1 MFLQEAPFGNT
12 TYLGWLW
19 SGFQVTVALSITAWI
34 IAFLVGSIF
43 GILRTVPNRFLSGLG
58 TLYVEL
64 FRNVPLIVQ
73 FFTWYLVVPELL
85 PEDLGMWFKAELD
98 PNIQF
103 FLSSMICLG
112 LFTAARVCEQVRAAI
127 QSLPRGQKNAALA
140 MGLTLPQAYRYVLL
154 PNAYRVIV
162 PPMTSEMMNLV
173 KNSAIASTIGLVD
186 MAAQAGKLLDYS
198 AHAWDTA
205 VIVGIV
211 WGTILAVMRLSS
223 FAPIAWF
230 AKAYVN
236 VFRSI
241 PLVMV
246 LLWFYLIV
254 PGFLQNVLGLSPK
267 TDIRLISAMVAF
279 SMFEAAYYSEII
291 RAGIQSISRGQS
303 SAALALGMTHWQSMK
318 LIILPQAFRAMVPL
332 LLTQGIV
339 LFQDTSLVYVLS
351 LADFFRTASTIGER
365 DGTQVEMILFAGA
378 VYFVIS
384 LSASLL
390 VSYLKK
396 RTV

>member
-1 MFLQEAPFGNT
+1 MSIDWNWGIFLQEAPFGNT

-103 FLSSMICLG
+103 SLSSMICLG

-198 AHAWDTA
+198 AHAWESFTAITLAYVLINA
-205 VIVGIV
+205 VI
-211 WGTILAVMRLSS
+211 M
-223 FAPIAWF
+223 
-230 AKAYVN
+230 
-236 VFRSI
+236 
-241 PLVMV
+241 LVM
-246 LLWFYLIV
+246 
-254 PGFLQNVLGLSPK
+254 
-267 TDIRLISAMVAF
+267 
-279 SMFEAAYYSEII
+279 
-291 RAGIQSISRGQS
+291 
-303 SAALALGMTHWQSMK
+303 
-318 LIILPQAFRAMVPL
+318 
-332 LLTQGIV
+332 
-339 LFQDTSLVYVLS
+339 SLV
-351 LADFFRTASTIGER
+351 ER
-365 DGTQVEMILFAGA
+365 KVRLPGNVG
-378 VYFVIS
+378 S
-384 LSASLL
+384 
-390 VSYLKK
+390 K
-396 RTV
+396 

>member
-1 MFLQEAPFGNT
+1 MSIDWNWGIFLQEAPFGNT

-173 KNSAIASTIGLVD
+173 KNSAIASTIE
-186 MAAQAGKLLDYS
+186 LLDYS
-198 AHAWDTA
+198 AHAWESFTAITLAYVLINA
-205 VIVGIV
+205 VI
-211 WGTILAVMRLSS
+211 M
-223 FAPIAWF
+223 
-230 AKAYVN
+230 
-236 VFRSI
+236 
-241 PLVMV
+241 LVM
-246 LLWFYLIV
+246 
-254 PGFLQNVLGLSPK
+254 
-267 TDIRLISAMVAF
+267 
-279 SMFEAAYYSEII
+279 
-291 RAGIQSISRGQS
+291 
-303 SAALALGMTHWQSMK
+303 
-318 LIILPQAFRAMVPL
+318 
-332 LLTQGIV
+332 
-339 LFQDTSLVYVLS
+339 SLV
-351 LADFFRTASTIGER
+351 ER
-365 DGTQVEMILFAGA
+365 KVRLPGNVG
-378 VYFVIS
+378 S
-384 LSASLL
+384 
-390 VSYLKK
+390 K
-396 RTV
+396 